1 MTIAP
6 DETGPNPQTARVG
19 TAFVPVS
26 DPAAAAHWYADA
38 FGLRAVDTSPWAAT
52 LEAAGGTTL
61 TLMGPQ
67 SGMTS
72 PGLGFATHNL
82 VVADVEATRERF
94 VADGR
99 NPGEIEGDAAVC
111 RFFTLQDP
119 DGNVVLVCD
128 R

>member
-1 MTIAP
+1 VA
-6 DETGPNPQTARVG
+6 D
-19 TAFVPVS
+19 
-26 DPAAAAHWYADA
+26 AAAAARWYGDA
-38 FGLRAVDTSPWAAT
+38 FGLHAVEVSPWAAN

-61 TLMGPQ
+61 TLMGPA

-82 VVADVEATRERF
+82 VVGDLTATHERF
-94 VADGR
+94 TTEER
-99 NPGEIEGDAAVC
+99 CPGAIEGDPAVC
-111 RFFTLQDP
+111 RYFTLHDP

>member
-1 MTIAP
+1 MTA
-6 DETGPNPQTARVG
+6 ELGTAGGSAGRARVG

-26 DPAAAAHWYADA
+26 DPERSADWYAAA
-38 FGLRAVDTSPWAAT
+38 FGLRVAEVSPWAAN

-61 TLMGPQ
+61 TLMGPA

-82 VVADVEATRERF
+82 VVGDLDATRERF
-94 VADGR
+94 AAEGR
-99 NPGEIEGDAAVC
+99 GPGTVEGDPAVC